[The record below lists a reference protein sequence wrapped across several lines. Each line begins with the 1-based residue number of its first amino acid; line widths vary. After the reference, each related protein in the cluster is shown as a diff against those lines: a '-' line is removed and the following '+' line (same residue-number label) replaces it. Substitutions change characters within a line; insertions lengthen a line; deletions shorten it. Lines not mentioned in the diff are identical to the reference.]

1 MQNIKEIILEKN
13 NQIKEEYKKSLSVS
27 KLCNDFLKIPFDSEA
42 EAHKC
47 YLKGLKYPDYK
58 YAGMTEEAILEAW
71 EQKSLTSKHY
81 GSLLDDFT
89 GLYLDEKNEQLISEW
104 KDSFNYENDTR
115 LKNTCTGVIQ
125 FYADITAKTNYRFV
139 ARELPLY
146 CQTESGNKINGRF
159 DCLLYNPDTDSY
171 IIIDWKTTEN
181 ITTEA
186 YKHIKHL
193 LGPAYMLE
201 ECDMNI
207 YTIQLHVYK
216 KALVETYNLAP
227 YSRISVYV
235 CNLLR
240 EPINGKYYKLYP
252 QNFEFNLNRIN
263 TFINYGNFQFK
274 LSKTIK
280 GLKEENQD
288 EK

>member
-13 NQIKEEYKKSLSVS
+13 NQLKENYKKTLSVS
-27 KLCNDFLKIPFDSEA
+27 KLCNEYLKSEFDA
-42 EAHKC
+42 PKKAHEC
-47 YLKGLKYPDYK
+47 YLKGLNDPNYK
-58 YAGMTEEAILEAW
+58 YAGMTETAILEAW

-89 GLYLDEKNEQLISEW
+89 GLYLDEKNEQLLSDW
-104 KDSFNYENDTR
+104 KASYDFENDIR
-115 LKNTCTGVIQ
+115 LKNACTGVIQ
-125 FYADITAKTNYRFV
+125 FYKDITAKTNYRFI

-146 CQTESGNKINGRF
+146 CQTDSGNKINGRF

-181 ITTEA
+181 ITTES
-186 YKHIKHL
+186 YKHSKHL

-207 YTIQLHVYK
+207 YTIQLHIYK
-216 KALVETYNLAP
+216 KALVETYKLAP

-240 EPINGKYYKLYP
+240 EPINGKYYKLFP
-252 QNFEFNLNRIN
+252 QNFEFNINRIN

-280 GLKEENQD
+280 KENQD
-288 EK
+288 EN